1 MSKLKEILSEILEI
15 DMNSDFVDLN
25 KDNCKKWD
33 SLAQVMIITAIES
46 EFLIDIDVDDY
57 EELNS
62 FKALEGILNKNN
74 II

>member
-1 MSKLKEILSEILEI
+1 MNI
-15 DMNSDFVDLN
+15 DFTNLT
-25 KDNCKKWD
+25 KDNAKKWD

-57 EELNS
+57 EKLNS
-62 FKALEGILNKNN
+62 FKALEGMLKKNN